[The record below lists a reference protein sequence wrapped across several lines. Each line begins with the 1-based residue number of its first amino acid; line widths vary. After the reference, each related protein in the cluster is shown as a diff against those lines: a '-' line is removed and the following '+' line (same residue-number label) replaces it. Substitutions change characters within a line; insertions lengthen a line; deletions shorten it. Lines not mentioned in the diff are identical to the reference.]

1 MSDLFF
7 NRVTIIGV
15 GLLGASFGLALKRYG
30 LSNTICGY
38 GRKEENLKR
47 ALERGIIDDYDLDAG
62 RVCIDSDL
70 ILLSTPVGTFKEIIN
85 KIRDSLKRGAVV
97 IDVGSV
103 KGSLVYEIESLMP
116 QGVFYVGSHPI
127 AGSERSGIDDA
138 RYELFNNAL
147 CIITPTERTDKDA
160 MERVIRLWK
169 AIGMRVELMDP
180 VRHDEVYGL
189 ISHLP
194 HLTAY
199 ALVNTV
205 GDIDSGYLEYAGQ
218 GFRDTTRIALSSPE
232 LWRDIAVHNR
242 ENLVKFIG
250 ILKNNL
256 ERLERLLL
264 MMDHRGIEEEF
275 LRAQRLR
282 RRLLENKSG

>member
-7 NRVTIIGV
+7 NKVTIIGV

-47 ALERGIIDDYDLDAG
+47 ALEKGIIDNYGLDAAK
-62 RVCIDSDL
+62 VCMDSDL

-85 KIRDSLKRGAVV
+85 KTRASIKKGAIV

-103 KGSLVYEIESLMP
+103 KGNLVYEIESLMP

-127 AGSERSGIDDA
+127 TGSERSGIDDA
-138 RYELFNNAL
+138 RHELFNNAL
-147 CIITPTERTDKDA
+147 CIITPTEKTDKDS

-169 AIGMRVELMDP
+169 TFGMRVELMDP
-180 VRHDEVYGL
+180 MRHDEVYGL

-194 HLTAY
+194 HLMAY
-199 ALVNTV
+199 ALVNIV

-232 LWRDIAVHNR
+232 LWRDIAIHNR
-242 ENLVKFIG
+242 ENLIKFLN

-256 ERLERLLL
+256 EKLGILLQS
-264 MMDHRGIEEEF
+264 MDNKGIEEEF

-282 RRLLENKSG
+282 KRLLENKSW